1 MLEKYRSKIIVDS
14 KLREKIFSRMNVSEV
29 TQTETLRLHELSEDD
44 LRSNFTYVERV
55 IGIGDKMYKFAHEIY
70 GDAQYWWLIAWFNNK
85 PTDIHCK
92 IGEVLY
98 IPLPL
103 NRVIALATKE
113 R

>member
-14 KLREKIFSRMNVSEV
+14 KLREKVFSRMNVDEV
-29 TQTETLRLHELSEDD
+29 IQTETLRLYELSEDD
-44 LRSNFTYVERV
+44 LATGFTFVERV
-55 IGIGDKMYKFAHEIY
+55 IGIGDKMYKFSHEIY

-103 NRVIALATKE
+103 DRAIALATRE